1 MKRNYIIAAIVIALL
16 IAVVAVKS
24 CKKLEIKQKSTD
36 DKSTLSI
43 EIKKEKPEDT
53 K

>member
-1 MKRNYIIAAIVIALL
+1 MKRNYIIAAIVLALI

-24 CKKLEIKQKSTD
+24 CKKLEIKQKNTD
-36 DKSTLSI
+36 DKSSLSI
-43 EIKKEKPEDT
+43 EVKKEKEDN

>member
-1 MKRNYIIAAIVIALL
+1 MKRNYIIAAIIIALI
-16 IAVVAVKS
+16 IAVVAIKS
-24 CKKLEIKQKSTD
+24 CQKLEIKQKSTD

-43 EIKKEKPEDT
+43 EVKKEKPEDT